1 MAKASKVFQ
10 RCGRG
15 AVCIRSSTG
24 ELEKSDS
31 LSVRSSSDNCGSKF
45 RYQKFLSRR
54 HSSGIPSTGRGTL
67 FLHQAG
73 VAGDALPAA
82 FGKDPGVGETPPMLV
97 GLVLIGS
104 FGVIDSDDH
113 GGIGIHADLEVL
125 NAQAAEFE
133 LRVFD
138 VGQKLAL
145 VADLAIVLGVDE
157 FCADHGVE
165 SASVAIHLSFI
176 PQ

>member
-1 MAKASKVFQ
+1 MMAKASKVFQ
-10 RCGRG
+10 RCGGG

-31 LSVRSSSDNCGSKF
+31 PLVRSSSDNCGSKF

-54 HSSGIPSTGRGTL
+54 HSSGIPSAGRGTL
-67 FLHQAG
+67 FLHEAG

-104 FGVIDSDDH
+104 FSVIDSDDH
-113 GGIGIHADLEVL
+113 GGIGIHADLDIL
-125 NAQAAEFE
+125 NAQAAGFE
-133 LRVFD
+133 LRVSD

-145 VADLAIVLGVDE
+145 VPDFTVVLSVDE
-157 FCADHGVE
+157 LASDH
-165 SASVAIHLSFI
+165 ASDGTVVASHL
-176 PQ
+176 